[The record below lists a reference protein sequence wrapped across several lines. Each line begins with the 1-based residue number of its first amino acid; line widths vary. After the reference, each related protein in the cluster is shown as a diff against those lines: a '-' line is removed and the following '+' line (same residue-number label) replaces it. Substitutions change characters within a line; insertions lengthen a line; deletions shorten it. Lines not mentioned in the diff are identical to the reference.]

1 MTCEGISGRC
11 PLAQGAPELLA
22 EHTRMPWAAAGG
34 ACAVLCCAAGA
45 APLYNPRRNSPAM
58 CVPLALHAR
67 PNVPDCTEVCSV
79 Y

>member
-34 ACAVLCCAAGA
+34 ACAALCCAALRCGRCSPVQPEKNSTRDVCA
-45 APLYNPRRNSPAM
+45 TSIACPPQRARLY
-58 CVPLALHAR
+58 
-67 PNVPDCTEVCSV
+67 
-79 Y
+79 